1 MYLGIITSIEVN
13 HKNVDVA
20 RKGQEVC
27 IKIENVPSETPKLY
41 GRHFDHEDML
51 TSRVSTCMVS
61 YVTRLHMCYYHRPC
75 QHKCNGYAGLIIAF
89 FVLPY
94 KMYRYSIY

>member
-1 MYLGIITSIEVN
+1 MLPRHSFNALFCFQFVYLGIITSIEVN

-61 YVTRLHMCYYHRPC
+61 YVTRLHMC
-75 QHKCNGYAGLIIAF
+75 
-89 FVLPY
+89 
-94 KMYRYSIY
+94 